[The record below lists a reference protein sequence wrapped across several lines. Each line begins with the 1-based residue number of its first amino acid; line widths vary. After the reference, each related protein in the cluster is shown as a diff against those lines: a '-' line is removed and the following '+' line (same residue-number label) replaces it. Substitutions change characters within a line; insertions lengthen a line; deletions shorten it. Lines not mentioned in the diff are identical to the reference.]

1 MPARNQFKPGPAVG
15 TRFGKLVVI
24 AVGEPIIES
33 GRQQVAASVCR
44 CDCGKIFTVRNYVLT
59 RKRSPAKSCGCTRKH
74 GKATRQKLSRA
85 YTAWLNMKTRCRRD
99 KRYADIHICDAWFN
113 SFQAFIDDM
122 GECPEGLTLDR
133 IDTTGNYEP
142 SNCRWATMKQQN
154 NNKTS
159 NHTITVNGVSKTVVG
174 WMEHHRLDKTTFYRR
189 LILGWTEEEAA
200 STPKLARHARWGRS
214 YQSASPNQ
222 LLISS

>member
-1 MPARNQFKPGPAVG
+1 MPARNQFKPGPAIG

-33 GRQQVAASVCR
+33 GRQQAAASVCR

-74 GKATRQKLSRA
+74 GNAGRQKSSRT
-85 YTAWLNMKTRCRRD
+85 YTAWVNMKTRCRRD
-99 KRYADIHICDAWFN
+99 KRYADIHICDAWFS

-122 GECPEGLTLDR
+122 GECPAGLTLDR
-133 IDTTGNYEP
+133 IDTAGNYEP

-159 NHTITVNGVSKTVVG
+159 NHVITVNGVSKTVVG
-174 WMEHHRLDKTTFYRR
+174 WMEHHGLDKTTFYRR
-189 LILGWTEEEAA
+189 LNLGWTEEQAA
-200 STPKLARHARWGRS
+200 STPKLARHARWNRN
-214 YQSASPNQ
+214 YESPPP
-222 LLISS
+222 